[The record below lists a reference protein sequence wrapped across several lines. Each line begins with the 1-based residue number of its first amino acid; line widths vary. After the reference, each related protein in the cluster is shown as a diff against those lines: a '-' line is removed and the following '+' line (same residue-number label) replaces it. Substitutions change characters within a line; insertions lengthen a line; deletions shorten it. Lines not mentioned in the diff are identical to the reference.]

1 MPKKGPISQP
11 RRAAPKV
18 AIAKEKKGSNG
29 MTLAIQSAAAGETEM
44 EKPQP
49 ARAMKEVM
57 TEVES
62 E

>member
-1 MPKKGPISQP
+1 MPK
-11 RRAAPKV
+11 
-18 AIAKEKKGSNG
+18 ETKGSKG
-29 MTLAIQSAAAGETEM
+29 MILAIQSAAAGETEM

-49 ARAMKEVM
+49 AKAMKEVM